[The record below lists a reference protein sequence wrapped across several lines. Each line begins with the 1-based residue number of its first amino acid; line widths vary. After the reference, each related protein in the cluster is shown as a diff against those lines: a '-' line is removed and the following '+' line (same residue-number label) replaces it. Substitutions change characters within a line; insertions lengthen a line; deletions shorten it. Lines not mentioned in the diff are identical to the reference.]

1 MTPQRLLRLRI
12 DAQQALQTGA
22 GVNAHRVLELLA
34 AYDLI
39 RDREEILMWDLTIR
53 QLEKIHEALTLLAIG
68 DRGDLLALKLADQ
81 VSIVIAAR
89 KAETVA
95 PQGTMRVDL
104 KGR

>member
-12 DAQQALQTGA
+12 DAKQALQTGA
-22 GVNAHRVLELLA
+22 GVNAHRVLELLD

-39 RDREEILMWDLTIR
+39 RDREEILMWDLTIK
-53 QLEKIHEALTLLAIG
+53 QLEKIHEGLQLLVLKGDRQATLLA
-68 DRGDLLALKLADQ
+68 DQ
-81 VSIVIAAR
+81 FDIVIAAR
-89 KAETVA
+89 RAETVA